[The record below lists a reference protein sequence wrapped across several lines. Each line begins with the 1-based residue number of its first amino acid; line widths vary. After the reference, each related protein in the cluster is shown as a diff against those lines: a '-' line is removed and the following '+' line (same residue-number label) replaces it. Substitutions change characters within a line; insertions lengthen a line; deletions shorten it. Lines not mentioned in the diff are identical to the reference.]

1 MIDQTPFLTRILF
14 SIFFIPFVIIVGELI
29 HRKGRI
35 LVNHSFGEGTPVS
48 TSVAYLLHIGWYL
61 IAFGLLFWNL
71 GVGTYHYS
79 EGAPISEKNVTEVF
93 MRIGVSVFVVGFL
106 HGFNVLA
113 LSLFH
118 KKNNG

>member
-1 MIDQTPFLTRILF
+1 
-14 SIFFIPFVIIVGELI
+14 VIIVGELI

-79 EGAPISEKNVTEVF
+79 KGAPISEKNVTEVF

>member
-14 SIFFIPFVIIVGELI
+14 AIFFIPFAIIVGELI

-71 GVGTYHYS
+71 GVGTYYYS